1 LPQHKSAAKRM
12 KTSERER
19 QENKRIKS
27 IMRGALKTY
36 QTDKEKSPEKF
47 KAVTKILDKAASKK
61 VIHKNK
67 AARLKSRMAKQAAK
81 QVKQSK

>member
-1 LPQHKSAAKRM
+1 MPQHKSAAKRM

-19 QENKRIKS
+19 QQNKRVKS

-36 QTDKEKSPEKF
+36 QAEKEKSPDKL
-47 KAVTKILDKAASKK
+47 KDVVKILDKAAAKK

-81 QVKQSK
+81 QAK

>member
-1 LPQHKSAAKRM
+1 M

-27 IMRGALKTY
+27 IMRGTLKTY
-36 QTDKEKSPEKF
+36 QADKEKSPDKL
-47 KAVTKILDKAASKK
+47 KTVVKILDKAASKK

-67 AARLKSRMAKQAAK
+67 AARLKSRIAKKIAKQAK
-81 QVKQSK
+81 